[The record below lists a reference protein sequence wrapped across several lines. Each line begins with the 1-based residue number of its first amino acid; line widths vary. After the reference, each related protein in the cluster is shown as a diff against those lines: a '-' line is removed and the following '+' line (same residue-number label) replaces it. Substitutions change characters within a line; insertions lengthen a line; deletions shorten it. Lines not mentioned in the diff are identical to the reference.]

1 MRFRDH
7 RANRLQPPR
16 QAAATLGLALAV
28 ATSLAAVHEEGVL
41 KLASRALVA
50 GDSLPVK
57 GEKFT
62 KRSPLTLAL
71 AGMAGRLSLGTLQTD
86 STGALTAIVLVP
98 RDAAAGSYRLV
109 AIAEDGDEVA
119 SLDVTVSAAA
129 ATDHAAMPSHEGME
143 MDEPSSEPL
152 ALDRA
157 RSPLV
162 TWSVVTG
169 IGLAVVGGVVLLR
182 RPGSGGPLT
191 RMR

>member
-1 MRFRDH
+1 MRFKNQ
-7 RANRLQPPR
+7 RASPVRPPR
-16 QAAATLGLALAV
+16 QVAAALGLALVV

-50 GDSLPVK
+50 GDSLPLK

-62 KRSPLTLAL
+62 RSSPLTLAL
-71 AGMAGRLSLGTLQTD
+71 VGMAGRVSLGTVRSD
-86 STGALTAIVLVP
+86 SVGAFTASVLVP
-98 RDAAAGSYRLV
+98 RDASAGSYRLV

-129 ATDHAAMPSHEGME
+129 AADLAAMPGHERME
-143 MDEPSSEPL
+143 MEEPTGEPL
-152 ALDRA
+152 VLDRA

-169 IGLAVVGGVVLLR
+169 IGLALIGGVVLLR
-182 RPGSGGPLT
+182 RPGSGGP
-191 RMR
+191 